1 MLIWLSTCVAYLPF
15 ILYICEFYIIYI
27 YVCVDARYNY
37 ILCIVMYILIQIVI
51 EYDSTKLF
59 FRECAFQPFLVLV
72 QHHHFEKNVAEHV
85 AAHIICIYIYC
96 GTRTQTIK
104 KWVRTIPIWPSLYF
118 KPNSKYPAA
127 IAETQK
133 HQFILRRSPHWL
145 WVLSLWTRIK
155 LLQINYNMAM
165 AQTHVPFV
173 VHI

>member
-1 MLIWLSTCVAYLPF
+1 MRG
-15 ILYICEFYIIYI
+15 IITHQ
-27 YVCVDARYNY
+27 CKQKC

-72 QHHHFEKNVAEHV
+72 QHHHFEHFFCWTCCCPYYL
-85 AAHIICIYIYC
+85 HIYIYC